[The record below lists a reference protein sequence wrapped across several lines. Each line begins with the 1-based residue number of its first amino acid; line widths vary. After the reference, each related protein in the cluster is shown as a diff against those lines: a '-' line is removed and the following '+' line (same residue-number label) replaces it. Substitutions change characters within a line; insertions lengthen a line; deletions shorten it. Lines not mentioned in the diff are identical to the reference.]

1 MAVAHGMDGVLAVS
15 VPLGEEALGQT
26 AGFGEGVGLGRVT
39 KVHHLVDGEQGLV
52 APLLS
57 FPQLLR
63 TGQGGCSEHRAADMG
78 FWVQRLC
85 I

>member
-1 MAVAHGMDGVLAVS
+1 MAVAHRMNGVLAMS

-26 AGFGEGVGLGRVT
+26 AGFGEGVRLGRIT
-39 KVHHLVDGEQGLV
+39 EVHHLVDGEQGLV

-63 TGQGGCSEHRAADMG
+63 TGAGRMQ
-78 FWVQRLC
+78 
-85 I
+85 